1 MMQMRMMRS
10 SFEKGMDRLR
20 FRHPIA
26 TFLLAFIALP
36 LFTLAA
42 VALSTTVV
50 VLPFACVFGW
60 M

>member
-1 MMQMRMMRS
+1 MMQMRMIKR
-10 SFEKGMDRLR
+10 SFEKEIDRLR

-42 VALSTTVV
+42 VTLSTTAA
-50 VLPFACVFGW
+50 VLPFACMFGW
-60 M
+60 